1 MMHPMMQYLM
11 VLRQSGVQ
19 LSIRDE
25 RLHVESP
32 AGVLSVEDRTRL
44 AEQKNL
50 VLGHL
55 KGHWIVTYDN
65 QWVADRANF
74 TDALTAYEQV
84 VLKAVQKE
92 SRPHCVV
99 LWKPTG
105 HWARIANIPEWPK
118 HDQEAPKE
126 EAHV

>member
-1 MMHPMMQYLM
+1 MTHPIVELLQQ
-11 VLRQSGVQ
+11 LRKCGVQ
-19 LSIRDE
+19 FTIQDSRIHIE
-25 RLHVESP
+25 ASH
-32 AGVLSVEDRTRL
+32 GTL
-44 AEQKNL
+44 AEENRKQLSEHKNI

-84 VLKAVQKE
+84 VLKAVQKD

-105 HWARIANIPEWPK
+105 HWARMANIPEWPK
-118 HDQEAPKE
+118 HDQEVPKE
-126 EAHV
+126 EVHV

>member
-1 MMHPMMQYLM
+1 MHPMMQYLM
-11 VLRQSGVQ
+11 VLRESGVQ
-19 LSIRDE
+19 LSIQAD

-32 AGVLSVEDRTRL
+32 PGVLSAEDRAQL
-44 AEQKNL
+44 AEHKNL

-74 TDALTAYEQV
+74 TDALIAYEQV

-118 HDQEAPKE
+118 HDQEVSKE